1 MNSLQQ
7 RNPPLTTTNIS
18 YDAEEPIQINCSNKI
33 VLIKKRTII
42 LNQVVLIYW
51 PRALSNFDK
60 TTP

>member
-7 RNPPLTTTNIS
+7 RNPPLTNIS
-18 YDAEEPIQINCSNKI
+18 DDAEEPIQINCSNKI